1 MQRTTVN
8 SGTNRTTELIRAAQY
23 GDPWACDELLGT
35 HRPLVHALVSRALDA
50 RPVPAV
56 TADAVTQDTLR
67 RAHGS
72 LHTLS
77 APEGFRPWLLA
88 LAVDTALAHT
98 AAAGPDAAGGWLD
111 VRDALLAALGSLED
125 EGQVLR
131 YETAAALQWTPES
144 TAAAVETARAR
155 CAAARSVTAALVR
168 RPRCPALHELTA
180 GWDGR
185 PGPGPLD
192 HLAPHVVRC
201 ATCTAPGPAS
211 APASGWPTVPAP
223 RSAPRAYGAPEA
235 YGAPGPGG
243 VPETDEPT
251 RAYELGTLAPDLAP
265 SPAVSPAPA
274 PGGRAGTRAARRVR
288 RRADERNRRRAA
300 VAAGIAV
307 VAVTGGAFSL
317 YGGRGGQEEL
327 LEANRAAA
335 PGPDLPLTHDPDS
348 LTTTPATT
356 APAPSTTAPSARPSS
371 AKPTAGKKTATPRPT
386 TATPTPHRTVDT
398 PATTPPKR
406 TAAPAPAPTTAAPKP
421 APTTAE
427 PTAGTGGGTGGG
439 TGAGTQHDTGQG
451 TTADQ
456 VVALVN
462 AERAKAGC
470 GPVTANATL
479 ARAAQGHSDDMA
491 ARDFFDHTNPD
502 GDGPGER
509 VTAAGYPWS
518 TYGENIAMGQTTAE
532 QVMEG
537 WMNSPGHRANILNC
551 SFKEIGVGVHTD
563 GGPYWTQVFAAR

>member
-23 GDPWACDELLGT
+23 GDPWACDELLGS

-50 RPVPAV
+50 RPATAV

-77 APEGFRPWLLA
+77 APENFRPWLLA

-125 EGQVLR
+125 EGRVLR

-155 CAAARSVTAALVR
+155 CAAARSVTAALAR

-201 ATCTAPGPAS
+201 AACTAPAPS
-211 APASGWPTVPAP
+211 PVPASGWPTVPAP
-223 RSAPRAYGAPEA
+223 RSAPRTYGVPGGH
-235 YGAPGPGG
+235 GAPGPGG
-243 VPETDEPT
+243 APEADEPT
-251 RAYELGTLAPDLAP
+251 RAYELGTLAPDRAP
-265 SPAVSPAPA
+265 SPAASPAPA
-274 PGGRAGTRAARRVR
+274 PGGRGGTRAARRVR

-335 PGPDLPLTHDPDS
+335 PGPDLPLTHEPDS

-356 APAPSTTAPSARPSS
+356 PPAPSATAPSARPSRAAS
-371 AKPTAGKKTATPRPT
+371 AKPTAAGKRTATPRPA
-386 TATPTPHRTVDT
+386 TATPTPHRTTAT
-398 PATTPPKR
+398 PAAEPPKPTAAPT
-406 TAAPAPAPTTAAPKP
+406 TAAPAPAPTTAG
-421 APTTAE
+421 
-427 PTAGTGGGTGGG
+427 PTAGTGGGTGA
-439 TGAGTQHDTGQG
+439 GAQHDTGRG

-456 VVALVN
+456 VIALVN

-470 GPVTANATL
+470 GPVTASATL

-491 ARDFFDHTNPD
+491 ARDFFDHTDPD

-563 GGPYWTQVFAAR
+563 GGPYWTQVFGAR